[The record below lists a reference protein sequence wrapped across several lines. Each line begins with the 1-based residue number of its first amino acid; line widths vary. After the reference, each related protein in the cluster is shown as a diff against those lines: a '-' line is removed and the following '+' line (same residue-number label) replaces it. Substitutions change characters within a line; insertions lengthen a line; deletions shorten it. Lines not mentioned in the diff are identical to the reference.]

1 MEKAQVVVIGGGP
14 GGYVAS
20 IRAAQLGANV
30 ILIEKDKVGG
40 TCLNRGCIPTKA
52 LLGSTNVIDTIRRA
66 KEFGIEVKEVQP
78 NFSRIMKRK
87 EQIVRQLVQ
96 GINQLC
102 RAHKIQLINGTAT
115 IVSPQNIKVESSEG
129 TEDFKAEKII
139 IATGSTP
146 VQPALFDFTHP
157 AVLTSDNTLE
167 LTNVPQSLLIVG
179 AGVIGL
185 EFACIFSTLGTR
197 ITIVE
202 MMDQILPTE
211 DIRIAMQMQQI
222 LSERDIVF
230 YTKTKV
236 EGITDYSSNGVTA
249 KLGNGEEITA
259 EKMLV
264 SIGRRPNSKDLGLE
278 NVGIAT
284 GQIGNI
290 QVNEKMETNVSG
302 IYAVGDAVGGIMLA
316 HVASAEGIVA
326 AENAMGISS
335 NMDYSTVPTCI
346 YTSPEVASVGLT
358 VDKAEAN
365 GKKVRTG
372 RFPFAASGKAL
383 TIGEDDGL
391 VRLVV
396 DEETDHVIGAQIIG
410 PHATELI
417 AEVAL
422 AIKYGLTA
430 EQIGAVIH
438 AHPTLSE
445 GIMEAAEN
453 VHGKSIHV
461 S

>member
-1 MEKAQVVVIGGGP
+1 MEKEQVVVVGGGP

-52 LLGSTNVIDTIRRA
+52 LLGSTHVIDTIRRA

-78 NFSRIMKRK
+78 NFPRIMKRK

-115 IVSPQNIKVESSEG
+115 IVSPQNIKVETSQG
-129 TEDFKAEKII
+129 TENVKADKII

-146 VQPALFDFTHP
+146 VQPPLFDFAHP

-167 LTNVPQSLLIVG
+167 LTEVPQSLLIVG

-197 ITIVE
+197 ITMVE

-211 DIRIAMQMQQI
+211 DVRIAMQMQQI

-230 YTKTKV
+230 YIKTKV

-290 QVNEKMETNVSG
+290 QVDEKMETNVSG

-335 NMDYSTVPTCI
+335 KMDYSTVPTCI

-422 AIKYGLTA
+422 AVKYGLTA
-430 EQIGAVIH
+430 EQIGSVIH

-445 GIMEAAEN
+445 SIMEAAEN